1 LLFKSSL
8 SQAQVNSCTSILA
21 RAYGTFYERKSFLT
35 GANVLDVAKIGVDL
49 ALLTTDTA
57 LIAEAYGR
65 INAHIV
71 IEPGIMVDGIK
82 PDGSFGQHGG
92 LLYNGNYGKD
102 LYVTSS
108 FTFLYPTDLFH
119 ASSNG
124 VLELQ
129 IDAAGTQYAADTDS
143 QHAFETLIDGDQW
156 MVFRNV
162 KTGVLHWDF
171 ASRPYLSTNSIT

>member
-1 LLFKSSL
+1 LLFKPSL
-8 SQAQVNSCTSILA
+8 SQAQVSSCTSILA

-35 GANVLDVAKIGVDL
+35 GANILDVAKIGVDL
-49 ALLTTDTA
+49 ALLTTNTA
-57 LIAEAYGR
+57 LITEAYGR

-108 FTFLYPTDLFH
+108 FTF
-119 ASSNG
+119 
-124 VLELQ
+124 
-129 IDAAGTQYAADTDS
+129 YAPLTYSMPVPMTFLSCRSMPLAHS
-143 QHAFETLIDGDQW
+143 MPPILILNTPL
-156 MVFRNV
+156 R
-162 KTGVLHWDF
+162 L
-171 ASRPYLSTNSIT
+171 

>member
-1 LLFKSSL
+1 MGKS
-8 SQAQVNSCTSILA
+8 
-21 RAYGTFYERKSFLT
+21 YLT
-35 GANVLDVAKIGVDL
+35 GANILDVAKIGVDL
-49 ALLTTDTA
+49 ALLTTNTS
-57 LIAEAYGR
+57 LMTEAYGR
-65 INAHIV
+65 INAQIV

-82 PDGSFGQHGG
+82 PDGSFGQHSG

-102 LYVTSS
+102 LYVTSP
-108 FTFLYPTDLFH
+108 FMFLFPTDLFH

-156 MVFRNV
+156 MVYRNV
-162 KTGVLHWDF
+162 KTNVLHWDLM
-171 ASRPYLSTNSIT
+171 SRPSLLANSVT